1 MPETN
6 EEKEDIS
13 INYMDGEFEDDMPSF
28 MKNSNDDIDAQLAAK
43 PTVPRRKRGR
53 PPKNSVSEMTVTPQ
67 IKTLKKPV
75 ASNDYVERM
84 QNTDIDE
91 KMSHWDWDSGE
102 YNCAIKRIQPQTWK
116 GRNCFGF
123 ISQFSHKI
131 NEEFI
136 KENFG
141 GGVYD
146 VIIRGP
152 NPKTG
157 NPTGFLESCRVK
169 ISGDP
174 IIEKSLHDYT
184 DGNDI
189 ILASPQYGP
198 PSLKQI
204 KEAQEVGMSSP
215 PRTVTPNFAPNY
227 GQNDSMLKMSFDTIS
242 NQLNQ
247 TRDEASKLRDQLI
260 ERTLEKASKP
270 NGQDSEVLK
279 MMRDTTDKMLEAERK
294 NNEEQRK
301 NLETYL
307 QVLGARQSGIPPE
320 IIQTI
325 NEQHR
330 SEMNAMAEN
339 TKAQLIQERERHERE
354 LTVLR
359 ERYEREIE
367 MIRNDLTSR
376 LEREQATGKNELE
389 RVRETLN
396 KQVEVE
402 RKEFERKLDLERDW
416 AKRERESIASQ
427 HRNDRDSLV
436 NQHQMQLDHVKS
448 INENQ
453 QASLTSRYEAQIAQ
467 IQSQHKSMLD
477 IQKTTFE
484 SRINS
489 LESEIDRLRRE
500 LDTAKEKYASE
511 GDLASQAKRI
521 KDITESLRGVFDPMG
536 GKVMS
541 LAGSISSNEEVDQV
555 EEKGGLLQGIGS
567 LLGSEVGKQI
577 LTTILG
583 AATGIQPPMQ
593 QPNYYQ
599 QPPQQ
604 QYYQPQ
610 PQHYGP
616 PPRHPQ
622 YYDPEEEMNEEEW
635 EEIIDEEEENQNEA
649 QAKKAEPSY
658 KVDEK
663 KTPEPAPLGKDA
675 PQAPPESSQQMT
687 DEIRQQVFLL
697 INGIEQSMANNASAS
712 VVAEQLT
719 ILPVEQLEPW
729 ANAETDALVDQLLTV
744 SPDSIIGTFAGR
756 KYIKEIQEAIKA
768 HLAK

>member
-1 MPETN
+1 
-6 EEKEDIS
+6 
-13 INYMDGEFEDDMPSF
+13 
-28 MKNSNDDIDAQLAAK
+28 
-43 PTVPRRKRGR
+43 
-53 PPKNSVSEMTVTPQ
+53 
-67 IKTLKKPV
+67 
-75 ASNDYVERM
+75 
-84 QNTDIDE
+84 
-91 KMSHWDWDSGE
+91 
-102 YNCAIKRIQPQTWK
+102 
-116 GRNCFGF
+116 
-123 ISQFSHKI
+123 
-131 NEEFI
+131 
-136 KENFG
+136 
-141 GGVYD
+141 
-146 VIIRGP
+146 
-152 NPKTG
+152 
-157 NPTGFLESCRVK
+157 
-169 ISGDP
+169 
-174 IIEKSLHDYT
+174 
-184 DGNDI
+184 
-189 ILASPQYGP
+189 
-198 PSLKQI
+198 
-204 KEAQEVGMSSP
+204 
-215 PRTVTPNFAPNY
+215 
-227 GQNDSMLKMSFDTIS
+227 
-242 NQLNQ
+242 
-247 TRDEASKLRDQLI
+247 
-260 ERTLEKASKP
+260 LEKASKP

-712 VVAEQLT
+712 IVAEQLT